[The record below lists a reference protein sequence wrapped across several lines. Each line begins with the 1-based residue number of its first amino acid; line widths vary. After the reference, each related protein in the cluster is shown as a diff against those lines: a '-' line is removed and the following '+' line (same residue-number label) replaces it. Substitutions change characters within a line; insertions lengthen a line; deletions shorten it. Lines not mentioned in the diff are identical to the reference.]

1 MEPPACGRCRLCG
14 DWAELASGFCL
25 RLEGCYTGYF
35 AAYVDRWPERL
46 DPLDYVREWMLKRW
60 VKS

>member
-1 MEPPACGRCRLCG
+1 MEPTTCGRCGICG
-14 DWAELASGFCL
+14 ERTELANGLCL

-46 DPLDYVREWMLKRW
+46 DVLDYVREWMLNSW
-60 VKS
+60 VKT